1 MAILLEKIVL
11 VIQDISSPEVEHW
24 EREDKENKTIQK
36 LEYRKL
42 TATTLLNGEKS
53 SAGVYIVH

>member
-36 LEYRKL
+36 WEYRNL

-53 SAGVYIVH
+53 SAGVYIM

>member
-24 EREDKENKTIQK
+24 EREDKENKTRNENTVTSHQQ
-36 LEYRKL
+36 
-42 TATTLLNGEKS
+42 
-53 SAGVYIVH
+53 HF

>member
-53 SAGVYIVH
+53 SAGVYIM